1 MLLKRLQKNMSTP
14 KAMSLDDIKQATKED
29 AVLQKLVEL
38 IRNGNWASVQ
48 KDDKFSDIERMS
60 YPFSAKLEIY

>member
-1 MLLKRLQKNMSTP
+1 LDNPSDFLSQHPGISTSDALERAAEEYVNFFANLSTP

-38 IRNGNWASVQ
+38 IRNRN
-48 KDDKFSDIERMS
+48 
-60 YPFSAKLEIY
+60 